1 VIGQTDVSSLCQL
14 WRKLFWGHHVTR
26 CSPLRHLVNGRN
38 LKSHVVPFFILSS
51 RLQSY
56 CLYPIFLSPP
66 PPFHQTPSHKLVHY
80 FILLLF
86 LPYSC
91 HSFCCHWV
99 RKCVVRENF
108 LFPNGRKRRNKK
120 NRGTNHS
127 RTIEPP
133 TTRGEPGGKRE
144 TADLQCVIKRQ
155 FDCRLRRLE
164 PDTFVS

>member
-1 VIGQTDVSSLCQL
+1 MPVVKET
-14 WRKLFWGHHVTR
+14 FWGHHVTR
-26 CSPLRHLVNGRN
+26 RSPLRHLVNGRN

-56 CLYPIFLSPP
+56 CLYPISYR
-66 PPFHQTPSHKLVHY
+66 HRRHSTSEPSHKLVYY
-80 FILLLF
+80 FILLFFFTLF
-86 LPYSC
+86 LSLILLSLGQEMCRPWE
-91 HSFCCHWV
+91 FP
-99 RKCVVRENF
+99 
-108 LFPNGRKRRNKK
+108 FPNGRKCRNTKK
-120 NRGTNHS
+120 KTRGTNHS